1 VERQLDG
8 ASPSSSGDKYVP
20 LPGIEWVILGGGL
33 GEKLVDIELSGF

>member
-1 VERQLDG
+1 MSATEWRG
-8 ASPSSSGDKYVP
+8 PSKKRP